1 MAAQLLSAL
10 LPSATSELPLTM
22 PNGTANPSS
31 GAPVVGGVPLSP
43 QFVML
48 DMLIPGF
55 STFSSVLHTYAG
67 IDLNMYIP
75 VIMLISWAIWSSNY
89 LSSSCWGLVEHYL
102 MCSVR
107 IRTDDEIY
115 DMIMAWVASQS
126 FSRDSRNFMANTDI
140 NSRSWSRMYWYGDDD
155 DDDDDEGYGFGRR
168 DKKKTELTYT
178 PSYGSHKFWFR
189 RRLLFFNRNINRETS
204 TSFLASKQ
212 EEVTISC
219 LWFNPN
225 VLKDLLREVREQY
238 ISKDEN
244 KTIIYRGA
252 SNNQEGTSWT
262 RCMARASR
270 PFSTVI
276 LNDKVKTDL
285 IADVTDYLDPVTR
298 KWYSNRGIPYRR
310 GYLLYGPPGTGKSSL
325 SLALAGFF
333 GLRIYILSLSSPSAT
348 EENVQTLFS
357 TLPRKCVVLLE
368 DIDSAG
374 LTHTR
379 EADAAASDAS
389 GSEDDESE
397 AEEPA
402 PEPPQHASRPGRGRR
417 ANRPE
422 PTQGSGKLSLSGLLN
437 ILDGVAS
444 QEGRVLIMTT
454 NHLEKLDKA
463 LIRPGRVDMVVK
475 FGRADADMA
484 ASIFR
489 AIYAPYEDEV
499 VPAAIA
505 RDVKVLADADE
516 DVTAEKKAALG
527 RAAILDRVRDL
538 AGQFA
543 DKIPEDEFSPAE
555 LQGLLLKHKRD
566 PVAAI
571 ESIGSWIG
579 ETRKEKAE
587 KVVRDAE
594 EEKKRKE
601 KEEEKERERKKK
613 REEKKKNK
621 KAEAGEE
628 AADKEEE
635 EKKDEVKTE
644 DIPKEKQKGSGHKK
658 EKSTSDSGYETP

>member
-10 LPSATSELPLTM
+10 LPTATSELPLTM
-22 PNGTANPSS
+22 ANGTANPSS
-31 GAPVVGGVPLSP
+31 GAPPASSNGAPLSP

-140 NSRSWSRMYWYGDDD
+140 NSRSWSRMYWYGDEDD
-155 DDDDDEGYGFGRR
+155 DGDDGYGFSRR

-189 RRLLFFNRNINRETS
+189 RRLLFFNRDINRETS

-379 EADAAASDAS
+379 EADASSDAS
-389 GSEDDESE
+389 GSEDESE
-397 AEEPA
+397 PEEPA
-402 PEPPQHASRPGRGRR
+402 PEPPQHSSRPGRGRR
-417 ANRPE
+417 SNRPE

-475 FGRADADMA
+475 FGRADTDMA

-489 AIYAPYEDEV
+489 AIYAPYEDEE
-499 VPAAIA
+499 VPAAIS

-527 RAAILDRVRDL
+527 RAAILDKVRNL

-543 DKIPEDEFSPAE
+543 AKIPEDEFSPAE

-571 ESIGSWIG
+571 ESIESWIG
-579 ETRKEKAE
+579 ETRKERAD

-594 EEKKRKE
+594 EEKKHKE
-601 KEEEKERERKKK
+601 KEEKKERERKKK
-613 REEKKKNK
+613 REEKKKQQK
-621 KAEAGEE
+621 KDEAEDEE
-628 AADKEEE
+628 KEADE
-635 EKKDEVKTE
+635 EKKDEAKTE